1 MGAFGGLCENRLK
14 MELDVTQVLL
24 AVLSGTTIG
33 SVVEAVRYWRQ
44 NKLLKQNEV
53 KKDDVATQRE
63 QINLAD
69 EYLQKVMEL
78 SEKNYQQ
85 AMKNGVDNE
94 NIIKKID
101 AVAAEQRSIVAYLNG
116 DYQEFLHKRGFTG
129 DR

>member
-1 MGAFGGLCENRLK
+1 MEFDLTQILLSAMG
-14 MELDVTQVLL
+14 
-24 AVLSGTTIG
+24 GTTIG
-33 SVVEAVRYWRQ
+33 SVFAAVFYWRQ
-44 NKLLKQNEV
+44 NKQLKVNEV

-69 EYLQKVMEL
+69 EYFQKVMEL

-101 AVAAEQRSIVAYLNG
+101 AVAEEQRSIVSYLNG
-116 DYQEFLHKRGFTG
+116 DYQEFLHKRGFKAAAKKKNEK
-129 DR
+129 

>member
-1 MGAFGGLCENRLK
+1 MG
-14 MELDVTQVLL
+14 
-24 AVLSGTTIG
+24 GTTIG
-33 SVVEAVRYWRQ
+33 SVFAAVFYWRQ
-44 NKLLKQNEV
+44 NKQLKVNEV

-69 EYLQKVMEL
+69 EYFQKVMEL

-101 AVAAEQRSIVAYLNG
+101 AVAEEQRSIVSYLNG
-116 DYQEFLHKRGFTG
+116 DYQEFLHKRGFKAAAKKKNEK
-129 DR
+129 